1 MAVSDAPL
9 FTAKEYLA
17 LESVAETKHEFCG
30 GRILSMAGAE
40 PEHNLIAGNIQTEL
54 KNALDDRPCWTLG
67 SDQRIRVDAVD
78 EYFYPDTSATC
89 LEPEFVEPKP
99 RSLANPQVI
108 VEVLSR
114 TTERYDRGDKWSAYR
129 TIPSLTDYVMVSSWR
144 REIEHYQRAADGSW
158 TSRTIAQAGRCT
170 LSNGVVLDLARVY
183 RLVSNLE

>member
-1 MAVSDAPL
+1 MVVSYAPL

-40 PEHNLIAGNIQTEL
+40 PEHNLIAGNVQTEL

-78 EYFYPDTSATC
+78 EYFYPDTSVTC

-99 RSLANPQVI
+99 RSLVNPQVI

-129 TIPSLTDYVMVSSWR
+129 TIPSLTDYVMVSSWH

-158 TSRTIAQAGRCT
+158 TSRAITQAGRCT

-183 RLVSNLE
+183 RLAPNLG